1 LHLDTSKGALPHLQI
16 LNLAGN
22 SIQDV
27 KVENGDGEEEATAEG
42 ILPEM
47 AELVLSSNPIA
58 TANGGEKLK
67 KIM

>member
-1 LHLDTSKGALPHLQI
+1 VT
-16 LNLAGN
+16 
-22 SIQDV
+22 
-27 KVENGDGEEEATAEG
+27 VENGDGEEEATAEG